1 MKPETLNRL
10 KIKFIKL
17 AQISSVNDSK
27 NGYVYVFDDS
37 SSDSVFD
44 DYELNKNIVKTIV
57 SIDDFP
63 ADRHKVSAF
72 FIFSIL
78 KNRPIKLKLNK
89 QGIDKDQIEMIA
101 NLNLAL
107 LFVNHLMRDFYFE
120 KYEKDLKIVPPTTD
134 GNKSYVEQL
143 YTLLIKLYEEV
154 EYKKCNKVLLLTIS
168 HILYLVEKNSICT
181 EEKQ

>member
-78 KNRPIKLKLNK
+78 KNRPIKLKLNE
-89 QGIDKDQIEMIA
+89 QNIDKNQIEMIA

-107 LFVNHLMRDFYFE
+107 LFVNQLMRDFYFE
-120 KYEKDLKIVPPTTD
+120 KYKKDLKILPPATD

-143 YTLLIKLYEEV
+143 YTLLIKLYEEIV
-154 EYKKCNKVLLLTIS
+154 YKKCNKVLLLTVS
-168 HILYLVEKNSICT
+168 HILYLVEKNSICLK
-181 EEKQ
+181 EKQ